1 MSPTSIFAPA
11 STPAD
16 SIFGLSIFV
25 LLNVA
30 AIFIVVFALLAYVV
44 VRFRN
49 KRNPRG
55 QRSLVWNRSGLFYY
69 AGRQILLRSR
79 IAARLLLKATI
90 VYLPLQ
96 FVVFLLWKG

>member
-1 MSPTSIFAPA
+1 MSPTNIFAPA

-49 KRNPRG
+49 KRNDEDRKST
-55 QRSLVWNRSGLFYY
+55 RLNSSHCLV
-69 AGRQILLRSR
+69 SR
-79 IAARLLLKATI
+79 MPSSA
-90 VYLPLQ
+90 
-96 FVVFLLWKG
+96 